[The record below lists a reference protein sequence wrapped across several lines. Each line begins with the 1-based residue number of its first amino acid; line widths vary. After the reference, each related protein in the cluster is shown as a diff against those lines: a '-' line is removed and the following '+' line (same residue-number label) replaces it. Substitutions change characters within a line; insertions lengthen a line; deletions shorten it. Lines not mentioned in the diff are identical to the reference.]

1 MTITNQGSW
10 IYFIRILF
18 LLICVI
24 LCKLEGHSPD
34 LTLSGHVDYSYISR
48 LSDQSLINIPYRMV
62 SLNIENQADQIT
74 LNGIYVY

>member
-10 IYFIRILF
+10 VYFIRILF

-24 LCKLEGHSPD
+24 LYKLEGHSPD

-48 LSDQSLINIPYRMV
+48 LSDRSLINIPYRMV
-62 SLNIENQADQIT
+62 SLDIERQAD
-74 LNGIYVY
+74 